1 MNFSQSR
8 IVEHP
13 VSGNGDEENPIPN
26 SLHLITRRKSMINKE
41 QATLVAGGII
51 PSQTATFARNLLVDH
66 FVLIHSAVSSG
77 RVFHLPET

>member
-1 MNFSQSR
+1 
-8 IVEHP
+8 
-13 VSGNGDEENPIPN
+13 
-26 SLHLITRRKSMINKE
+26 MINKE

-66 FVLIHSAVSSG
+66 FVLIHSTVSSG